1 MAELPPVV
9 IVGAGIAGLV
19 AALALARRGRSVTL
33 VERAVHLEEVGAGIQ
48 LSPNASRVLLD
59 LGLGDALRP
68 SAVAPTAIRIRDAR
82 SNADI
87 VRLPLGDIEARYGA
101 PYWVVHRG
109 DLQAGLLAAVGNT
122 PGITLQLGGY
132 IEATKD
138 DKDGLVA
145 DILFGESR
153 RKMPAEALIG
163 ADGVWSKMRTL
174 ALGGGPAVYSGRIA
188 WRAVLPAEVAASVAI
203 EDLTRA
209 TSLWLGSKIHLV
221 TYPIRGGGLVNLIA
235 ATDGD
240 WLEPRWDVPGD
251 PAEIA
256 AAFAAW
262 PEPVRRLVSM
272 PEKWRKWALCRA
284 PNGPW
289 TKGRTALIGDAAHAM
304 LPFVAQGGA
313 MAIEDAAV
321 LARHLADTSRPVDRR
336 LAAYAAERRPRAL
349 KIADAAARNGRIYHL
364 SGFAADSRNAVIRLM
379 GPDRML
385 ARMDWIWGWRD
396 RG

>member
-1 MAELPPVV
+1 MADQPPVV

-19 AALALARRGRSVTL
+19 AALALARRGRSVTI

-48 LSPNASRVLLD
+48 LSPNAARMLVD

-68 SAVAPTAIRIRDAR
+68 MAVAPVAIRIRDAR
-82 SNADI
+82 SGADI
-87 VRLPLGDIEARYGA
+87 VRLPLEDIPARYGA

-109 DLQAGLLAAVGNT
+109 DLQAALLSAVADNAR
-122 PGITLQLGGY
+122 IKLLLGGY
-132 IEATKD
+132 IEATRD
-138 DKDGLVA
+138 DKDAVVA

-153 RKMPAEALIG
+153 LSIAAEALIG

-188 WRAVLPAEVAASVAI
+188 WRAVVPVEAAEKVAI
-203 EDLTRA
+203 EDLTRG

-221 TYPIRGGGLVNLIA
+221 TYPIRGGRLLNLIA
-235 ATDGD
+235 AVDGD
-240 WLEPRWDVPGD
+240 WLEPRYDVPGE

-256 AAFAAW
+256 AAFNGW
-262 PEPVRRLVSM
+262 PEAVRRLVEI
-272 PEKWRKWALCRA
+272 PENWRKWALCRA

-289 TKGRTALIGDAAHAM
+289 TSGRTALIGDAAHAM

-321 LARHLADTSRPVDRR
+321 LSRHLADTSRPVPRR
-336 LAAYAAERRPRAL
+336 LAAYEAERRPRAL
-349 KIADAAARNGRIYHL
+349 KVADAAARNGRIYHL
-364 SGFAADSRNAVIRLM
+364 SGFAADSRNMVMRLL